1 MPFTE
6 TSLPGIIIFEP
17 EVFPD
22 GRGFFFESYNR
33 RLFQSNKIV
42 NDFVQDN
49 QSFSVYGVIRG
60 LHYQREPYAQAKLIR
75 VLQGRI
81 LDVVVDL
88 RIGSP
93 GFGKSYSI
101 ELSAENKKQIFIPK
115 GFAHGFSVLSET
127 AEISY
132 KCDQFYNKQSESG
145 IRYNDA
151 LLKIDWQI
159 PPGKEL
165 VSDKDAQLTGF
176 NPSLNRFY
184 LYEGCLRNGYIG

>member
-1 MPFTE
+1 MPFTT
-6 TSLPGIIIFEP
+6 TSLPGVIIFEP
-17 EVFPD
+17 AVFPD

-33 RLFQSNKIV
+33 HLFQVNHIN

-60 LHYQREPYAQAKLIR
+60 LHYQRKPHEQAKLVR
-75 VLQGRI
+75 VLQGKI

-88 RIGSP
+88 RVGSP

-101 ELSAENKKQIFIPK
+101 ELSSENKKQIFIPK

-132 KCDQFYNKQSESG
+132 KCDQFYNKQSEAG
-145 IRYNDA
+145 IRYNDPGLNINWQVPDDKA
-151 LLKIDWQI
+151 LI
-159 PPGKEL
+159 
-165 VSDKDAQLTGF
+165 SAKDIVLPAFDPALIEF
-176 NPSLNRFY
+176 R
-184 LYEGCLRNGYIG
+184 YEPTA